1 MEYNITTFTNEIMRM
16 FVNSNLMPD
25 MGGSYTNRYGNTQS
39 DESKHSKRPTP
50 RMLKAQIANS
60 MVESLIMGE
69 TQQTF
74 EIGNADM
81 ETYFPYYHILQQAQ
95 VIRKRGRGTTKS
107 KGSESLYQNKS
118 ERDYER
124 VIWNGKT
131 FTKEYSK
138 NVRGT
143 RSRIGKVSHWK
154 DNVYVNES
162 SNSYA
167 NIHYQYIDRILD
179 SIVQPL
185 ADQFGMKVLRK
196 QDSGLIDEFAS
207 QEGTSVDD
215 ILDIFESFME

>member
-1 MEYNITTFTNEIMRM
+1 M

-25 MGGSYTNRYGNTQS
+25 MGGYYTNRNGYTQS
-39 DESKHSKRPTP
+39 DESKHKKRPTP
-50 RMLKAQIANS
+50 RMLRSQIANS
-60 MVESLIMGE
+60 MIESLIQGE

-81 ETYFPYYHILQQAQ
+81 ETNFPYYHILQQAQ

-107 KGSESLYQNKS
+107 KGSEDMYKVKAD
-118 ERDYER
+118 RDYER

-131 FTKEYSK
+131 FTKEYSR

-143 RSRIGKVSHWK
+143 RNRIGKVSHWK
-154 DNVYVNES
+154 DGTYLNES

-167 NIHYQYIDRILD
+167 NIHYKYIDNILD

-185 ADQFGMKVLRK
+185 ADQFGMKLLRK
-196 QDSGLIDEFAS
+196 Q
-207 QEGTSVDD
+207 
-215 ILDIFESFME
+215 ESL